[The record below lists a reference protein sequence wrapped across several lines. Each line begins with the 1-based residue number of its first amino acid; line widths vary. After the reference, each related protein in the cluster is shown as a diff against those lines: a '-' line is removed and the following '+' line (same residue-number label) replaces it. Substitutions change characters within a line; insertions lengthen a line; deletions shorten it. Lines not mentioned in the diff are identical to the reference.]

1 MIPRQRSDMFKLFR
15 EGQTIRPA
23 GASGLCAKYSDVV
36 LVQSF
41 TIGRV
46 LCTQYCEL
54 TLRQM
59 AAHKMKCSNKRL
71 TVLSRLST
79 RSARLS
85 GAWRVP
91 KTPFVWKA
99 ELGGAP
105 DSAFSAQLGSVTYY
119 AVTRSYGH
127 PAYIEVRGARR
138 GLKRLDLGTY
148 VKLEQAKQACE
159 RHYRAGCDL
168 SKAERIIPR
177 GGSRMRES
185 LMYRICAG
193 GAR

>member
-1 MIPRQRSDMFKLFR
+1 M
-15 EGQTIRPA
+15 
-23 GASGLCAKYSDVV
+23 
-36 LVQSF
+36 
-41 TIGRV
+41 
-46 LCTQYCEL
+46 
-54 TLRQM
+54 
-59 AAHKMKCSNKRL
+59 
-71 TVLSRLST
+71 
-79 RSARLS
+79 
-85 GAWRVP
+85 P

-127 PAYIEVRGARR
+127 PAYIEMRGARR

-168 SKAERIIPR
+168 SKAERIIRYSPHSVARLAYKRPR
-177 GGSRMRES
+177 QGRSARET
-185 LMYRICAG
+185 
-193 GAR
+193 

>member
-1 MIPRQRSDMFKLFR
+1 
-15 EGQTIRPA
+15 
-23 GASGLCAKYSDVV
+23 
-36 LVQSF
+36 
-41 TIGRV
+41 
-46 LCTQYCEL
+46 
-54 TLRQM
+54 
-59 AAHKMKCSNKRL
+59 
-71 TVLSRLST
+71 
-79 RSARLS
+79 
-85 GAWRVP
+85 VP

-159 RHYRAGCDL
+159 RHYRHTL
-168 SKAERIIPR
+168 FHKHFR
-177 GGSRMRES
+177 GVIEKPHSSPHGQECP
-185 LMYRICAG
+185 YRRFRPPDG
-193 GAR
+193 PQTARQRG

>member
-1 MIPRQRSDMFKLFR
+1 M
-15 EGQTIRPA
+15 
-23 GASGLCAKYSDVV
+23 
-36 LVQSF
+36 
-41 TIGRV
+41 
-46 LCTQYCEL
+46 
-54 TLRQM
+54 
-59 AAHKMKCSNKRL
+59 
-71 TVLSRLST
+71 
-79 RSARLS
+79 
-85 GAWRVP
+85 P

-168 SKAERIIPR
+168 SMRR
-177 GGSRMRES
+177 GLSAKS
-185 LMYRICAG
+185 LHSAARLAYKRPCQGQSAG
-193 GAR
+193 ET

>member
-15 EGQTIRPA
+15 EGRTIRPA
-23 GASGLCAKYSDVV
+23 GASDAMSLRRYSDVV
-36 LVQSF
+36 LVQSL

-59 AAHKMKCSNKRL
+59 AAHKMKCSKQEVNCPLDLVRG
-71 TVLSRLST
+71 
-79 RSARLS
+79 SARLT
-85 GAWRVP
+85 GAWRVS
-91 KTPFVWKA
+91 KTPFLWKA

-168 SKAERIIPR
+168 SKAERIIR
-177 GGSRMRES
+177 
-185 LMYRICAG
+185 
-193 GAR
+193 

>member
-1 MIPRQRSDMFKLFR
+1 MPKIPFL
-15 EGQTIRPA
+15 
-23 GASGLCAKYSDVV
+23 
-36 LVQSF
+36 
-41 TIGRV
+41 
-46 LCTQYCEL
+46 
-54 TLRQM
+54 
-59 AAHKMKCSNKRL
+59 
-71 TVLSRLST
+71 
-79 RSARLS
+79 
-85 GAWRVP
+85 
-91 KTPFVWKA
+91 WKA

-168 SKAERIIPR
+168 SKAERIIRRASTRLP
-177 GGSRMRES
+177 
-185 LMYRICAG
+185 A
-193 GAR
+193 

>member
-59 AAHKMKCSNKRL
+59 ATHEMKCSKQEVNCPL
-71 TVLSRLST
+71 ETQYEE
-79 RSARLS
+79 RSAERS
-85 GAWRVP
+85 VA
-91 KTPFVWKA
+91 
-99 ELGGAP
+99 
-105 DSAFSAQLGSVTYY
+105 SA
-119 AVTRSYGH
+119 
-127 PAYIEVRGARR
+127 
-138 GLKRLDLGTY
+138 
-148 VKLEQAKQACE
+148 
-159 RHYRAGCDL
+159 
-168 SKAERIIPR
+168 
-177 GGSRMRES
+177 
-185 LMYRICAG
+185 
-193 GAR
+193 